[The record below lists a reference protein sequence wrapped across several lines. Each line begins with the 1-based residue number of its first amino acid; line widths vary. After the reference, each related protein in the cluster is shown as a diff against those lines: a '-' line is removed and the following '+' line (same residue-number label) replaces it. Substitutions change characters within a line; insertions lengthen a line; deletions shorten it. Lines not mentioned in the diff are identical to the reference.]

1 MTNMINLFTA
11 ISDLDDFGM
20 LPPPP
25 PPAKVTPAKEK
36 EKKTPDKVRVAM

>member
-1 MTNMINLFTA
+1 
-11 ISDLDDFGM
+11 LDDFGM

-25 PPAKVTPAKEK
+25 PVKVTPIKEK